1 MNVLIVDDEFLV
13 RLGLRSAISWE
24 AHGFT
29 LAGDARSAEE
39 ALALIPILEPVVV
52 ITDIIMS
59 KMSGLDLIEAVKQ
72 QNLRASCIILTSHR
86 DFSFA
91 KKAVELGAVDYI
103 LKHEIT
109 ASSVITAL
117 NKAVEQL
124 KLRHEGIVEQK
135 ESTTEQHYSEYCRVL
150 SLQVDHYYQV
160 LGQRNECEPSRMQ
173 SSLIGVVSHII
184 SFYCQAMLLSI
195 EKQAFLFLLCIP
207 TKDEDEKH
215 DWNLLLQR
223 LQKKLVAVMNLSV
236 HLGLSALYPMSEK
249 NDTVKKLMQEM
260 DSRFSLDQ
268 SIYKEDDPQNSK
280 EVAALTTEVVKPSV
294 SFKKYWIEGA
304 YEQAVS
310 TFAKQC
316 KEAALSRSAVLGQ
329 SMQVL
334 HFISSQSTE
343 SSELSRIRLGETT
356 PSYRDILETSTD
368 VASVA
373 QVLQELTMNA
383 LQAKNQGSSQQS
395 GIPEAVE
402 KAVEYIHTHYRQ
414 TITLDSLA
422 SFANKSPNYFST
434 LFTSSMKI
442 SPISYINKVRVDKSS
457 ELLLHTSLS
466 MKEIASLSGFEN
478 EKYFYRMFKKI
489 KGVSPGVYKSEN
501 CAPESSNT

>member
-124 KLRHEGIVEQK
+124 KLRHEEIIEQK
-135 ESTTEQHYSEYCRVL
+135 ESKNEQYSSEYCRVL
-150 SLQVDHYYQV
+150 SLQVDHYHQV

-173 SSLIGVVSHII
+173 SSLIGVVSHLT
-184 SFYCQAMLLSI
+184 SSYCQAKLLCI
-195 EKQAFLFLLCIP
+195 EKQAFQFLLSISSM
-207 TKDEDEKH
+207 DEDAKD
-215 DWNLLLQR
+215 DWNLFLKR
-223 LQKKLVAVMNLSV
+223 LQKKLSAVMNLSV
-236 HLGLSALYPMSEK
+236 HLGLSRLAKMSEK
-249 NDTVKKLMQEM
+249 DEASKKLIQAM

-268 SIYKEDDPQNSK
+268 SIYLEDDHQNSLETPSLPI
-280 EVAALTTEVVKPSV
+280 EVIKPS
-294 SFKKYWIEGA
+294 SQFKKCWIEKA
-304 YEQAVS
+304 YSEAAS
-310 TFAKQC
+310 CFAKQC
-316 KEAALSRSAVLGQ
+316 RESMLPRSAVVSEAL
-329 SMQVL
+329 QVL
-334 HFISSQSTE
+334 HFFASQTTE
-343 SSELSRIRLGETT
+343 NSLLSGIQLGETT

-368 VASVA
+368 VSSVA
-373 QVLQELTMNA
+373 HVLHELGVNISQTKQEFSNQVHVPKAIQ
-383 LQAKNQGSSQQS
+383 
-395 GIPEAVE
+395 
-402 KAVEYIHTHYRQ
+402 KAVDYIHTHYRQ